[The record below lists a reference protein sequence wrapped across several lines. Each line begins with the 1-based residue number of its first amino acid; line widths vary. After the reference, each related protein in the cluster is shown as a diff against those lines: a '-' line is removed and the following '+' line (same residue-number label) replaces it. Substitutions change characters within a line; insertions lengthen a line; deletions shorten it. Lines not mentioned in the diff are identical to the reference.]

1 MQKATQMCVSTC
13 QVTSGDAFS
22 ITTVPP
28 GPADIAVPGAAALA
42 AVTFAASLSAVG
54 TTFFDP
60 TLPLVPTPPITAVC
74 LYDFLLI
81 AGGRDRNGN
90 QADRYC
96 GNALNPAPI
105 PVTADAGNALNAAL
119 PVPDPDLDLTAPVPG
134 GLAASAQ
141 VCSKF
146 EPISFALRSPYFFF
160 IYYD

>member
-1 MQKATQMCVSTC
+1 MCVSTC
-13 QVTSGDAFS
+13 QVTNGDAFS
-22 ITTVPP
+22 ITTVSP
-28 GPADIAVPGAAALA
+28 GPADIIIDPQTAVSLAALN
-42 AVTFAASLSAVG
+42 FAASLSAVG
-54 TTFFDP
+54 TTFFDA
-60 TLPLVPTPPITAVC
+60 TLPPTPPTTAVC

-119 PVPDPDLDLTAPVPG
+119 PVPDPDLELTAPVPG
-134 GLAASAQ
+134 GLAASVQ

-146 EPISFALRSPYFFF
+146 EPISFALQSP
-160 IYYD
+160 